1 MQATRRL
8 LQHRQPLIKFIGRRQ
23 IPQSR
28 SIPIFHQAWHNEH
41 EFPEIDHAPHV
52 HPAAPSSELPKSFAQ
67 YREEAIQHGPLT
79 GSQKSST
86 PPSGSAKPQSPVNP
100 YGSIGG
106 KSAREL
112 GPIRAGKGEVLDR
125 NDLPRR
131 FQRVPW
137 SQAEID
143 AIESGG
149 ASMFT

>member
-8 LQHRQPLIKFIGRRQ
+8 LQHRQPLIKFVGRRHQ
-23 IPQSR
+23 IPQK
-28 SIPIFHQAWHNEH
+28 
-41 EFPEIDHAPHV
+41 IDHAPIA

-67 YREEAIQHGPLT
+67 YREEATQHGPLK
-79 GSQKSST
+79 GGQKSST
-86 PPSGSAKPQSPVNP
+86 APSGGNPGTVGGGGAKPQSPTNP

-149 ASMFT
+149 ASMFA